1 MNTTLISCRSSEI
14 LDAVVI
20 EMTDWTD
27 DFIVRPRAL
36 EVVVPNSHIAGVR
49 QFLEARH
56 IVTENNITF
65 YQTEDDE

>member
-1 MNTTLISCRSSEI
+1 MQTTLISCHSSSM
-14 LDAVVI
+14 LAAVVN

-36 EVVVPNSHIAGVR
+36 EVVVPNSHIGGVR
-49 QFLEARH
+49 HFLDARR
-56 IVTENNITF
+56 IATENITF